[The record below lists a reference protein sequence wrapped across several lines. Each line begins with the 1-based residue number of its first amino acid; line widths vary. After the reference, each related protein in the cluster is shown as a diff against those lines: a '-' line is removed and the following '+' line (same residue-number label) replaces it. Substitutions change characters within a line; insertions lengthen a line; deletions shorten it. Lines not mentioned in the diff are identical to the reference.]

1 MDLQL
6 ESEKFLK
13 ELKNIQLKN
22 DLIVERAYRSI
33 QLCRNTLY
41 IYKKEIVSKGF
52 ESIESEI
59 NFFKITKQIPLVQ
72 LIYFSEIY
80 SFEIQFPKADKN
92 CQLKFIKKK
101 IHKLNRFFLE
111 NLNFEQYVNSEVLY
125 FDKEYYTRDYMESYH
140 LNISKFYFQDPDFS
154 TPRDML
160 LGQLKANNLL
170 ISYLDERI
178 VNLKNGL
185 NGQKLNHP
193 TAEKISWP
201 FTNADWVELVYA
213 LWYVGLKRQQGLSI
227 IQVSQK
233 LQEVFDFEPKDIYKG
248 YRYMKNRKLSRT
260 IFLDR
265 MATSLLLE
273 MDKSEE

>member
-13 ELKNIQLKN
+13 KLKDIQLKN

-59 NFFKITKQIPLVQ
+59 NFFKVTKQIPLVQ
-72 LIYFSEIY
+72 LIYFSEIH

-92 CQLKFIKKK
+92 YQLKFIKKK
-101 IHKLNRFFLE
+101 IHKLNRFFLQ
-111 NLNFEQYVNSEVLY
+111 NLDFDKYANSRALY
-125 FDKEYYTRDYMESYH
+125 FDKEYYTRDYMGSYH

-160 LGQLKANNLL
+160 LGQLKANNSLVN
-170 ISYLDERI
+170 YLEERLFK
-178 VNLKNGL
+178 LKNNL
-185 NGQKLNHP
+185 NGNRINLHP
-193 TAEKISWP
+193 TEKIPWP
-201 FTNADWVELVYA
+201 FSNADWVELVYA
-213 LWYVGLKRQQGLSI
+213 LWAVGLKKQKELSI

-233 LQEVFDFEPKDIYKG
+233 LQEVFDYEPKDIYKG
-248 YRYMKNRKLSRT
+248 YRYMKNRKISRT

-265 MATSLLLE
+265 MATSLLFE